1 MDAALWFTRIHLQ
14 LQSVSF
20 IPSLHISFACP
31 WYLEEFIDFSIWRNG
46 LNEKLATDWTSATNL
61 SELSRNHS
69 CSLSFL
75 QKLSAAIDWNR
86 TARNPYILLDC
97 PHSITF
103 DIDDEFVWCKSM
115 SSSEIDEP
123 KDPHLCSF
131 CRIPQNPPDGGIPQK
146 YLEKIQSPKSQNS
159 EKSIWA
165 FSDCLTLLVVLIYT
179 LWADVFALK
188 STFQPNFQFTSVAL
202 LTE

>member
-75 QKLSAAIDWNR
+75 QKLSAAIDFDC
-86 TARNPYILLDC
+86 TARNPVTPIYFWIAIG
-97 PHSITF
+97 ITF

-146 YLEKIQSPKSQNS
+146 YLEKILKSRNPEQ
-159 EKSIWA
+159 SIWGA
-165 FSDCLTLLVVLIYT
+165 LGPSGPKVPMSHSIYECLTELHYNPKKKKNPLVYC
-179 LWADVFALK
+179 K
-188 STFQPNFQFTSVAL
+188 
-202 LTE
+202 

>member
-1 MDAALWFTRIHLQ
+1 MGSAQVDNETPDWRYLLALKVYSIHCVSLAEWSSPLCLTLLLICIFWFFWKISKYSFGGFPPLGDSGGQHCLNSGADLLARLFLMDAALWFTRIHLQ

-31 WYLEEFIDFSIWRNG
+31 WYLEKFIDFSIWRNG

-75 QKLSAAIDWNR
+75 QKLSAAIDFDC

-97 PHSITF
+97 DRH
-103 DIDDEFVWCKSM
+103 
-115 SSSEIDEP
+115 
-123 KDPHLCSF
+123 
-131 CRIPQNPPDGGIPQK
+131 
-146 YLEKIQSPKSQNS
+146 
-159 EKSIWA
+159 
-165 FSDCLTLLVVLIYT
+165 
-179 LWADVFALK
+179 
-188 STFQPNFQFTSVAL
+188 NFWYWWWIRVM
-202 LTE
+202 